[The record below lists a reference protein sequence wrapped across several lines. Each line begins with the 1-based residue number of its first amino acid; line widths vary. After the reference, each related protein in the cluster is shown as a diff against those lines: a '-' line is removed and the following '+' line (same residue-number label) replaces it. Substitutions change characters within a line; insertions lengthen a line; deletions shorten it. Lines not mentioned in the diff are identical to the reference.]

1 MLGTDRLI
9 DAVRG
14 RKRPAVYVGAALA
27 LAGAGTA
34 GAATITAAATGPD
47 AATPITTHAQTMA
60 LTYPTAAHKTSDL
73 RPPTTAKA
81 DGHPASLAVAH
92 AAARDQRTAG
102 RGSGHRRNTR
112 RHWTL
117 RHHWV
122 PRHHRA
128 RHHRPDLDN
137 WSAVSSE
144 LNWQTN
150 PAAARH
156 GELPMADQLMPTAL
170 TGQQTYMQVSP
181 AQYANATTIVQQALA
196 KKMGL
201 RSAVIAV
208 ATAMQE
214 SELVNV
220 NYGTSESLGLFQ
232 QQPDDG
238 WGTAAQVMDPAYAAD
253 AFLNALARYQANDP
267 SWAAQPLYQAAQG
280 VQASAFPTAYAQW
293 EQQAA
298 QLVKSIAMDLAQHP
312 ETAT

>member
-14 RKRPAVYVGAALA
+14 RKPSVVYVGAALA

-34 GAATITAAATGPD
+34 SAATITAAATGQK
-47 AATPITTHAQTMA
+47 AATPITAHAQTTA
-60 LTYPTAAHKTSDL
+60 LTYPADHHESSDPQPL
-73 RPPTTAKA
+73 ATAKS
-81 DGHPASLAVAH
+81 DGHPASLAAAH
-92 AAARDQRTAG
+92 GVTSHQGSVGHR
-102 RGSGHRRNTR
+102 SGHRWNSR
-112 RHWTL
+112 RRWTL
-117 RHHWV
+117 RHHWI

-128 RHHRPDLDN
+128 RHHRPDLDS

-150 PAAARH
+150 PEAARH
-156 GELPMADQLMPTAL
+156 GQFPMADQLLPTAL
-170 TGQQTYMQVSP
+170 SGPQTYMQISP

-196 KKMGL
+196 KRMGL

-214 SELVNV
+214 SELINV

-253 AFLNALARYQANDP
+253 AFLNALARYQASDP

-280 VQASAFPTAYAQW
+280 VQASGFPTAYAQW

-298 QLVKSIAMDLAQHP
+298 QLVKSIAMELAQHP